1 MDDMSRRKSGFGCGA
16 LTVVAALV
24 VLAGAYTQRDALTGK
39 AWNVTYRAVGSKTEP
54 VSVTYQDTQSRY
66 LWGDRS
72 LKEHVEKDVR
82 TGWSREVILAADR
95 QAKITVTPAPGATAR
110 CQILLD
116 GKKPLAES
124 SSPAPGQPAVCIA
137 DLKGSKNLWE

>member
-1 MDDMSRRKSGFGCGA
+1 MSRRKSGFGCGA
-16 LTVVAALV
+16 LAVVAALMV
-24 VLAGAYTQRDALTGK
+24 VLASAYTQRDALTGK
-39 AWNVTYRAVGSKTEP
+39 AWNVTYRATGSKTEP
-54 VSVTYQDTQSRY
+54 MSVTYQDTKSRY

-72 LKEHVEKDVR
+72 LKEHAAKNVR
-82 TGWSREVILAADR
+82 TGWSREVTLAAGR
-95 QAKITVTPAPGATAR
+95 QAKITVTPAPGATAH

-116 GKKPLAES
+116 GEEPLAKS